1 MDKLSRKKYKANEK
15 LPDNTQSAWYTV
27 KSKRGGTVTVGGR
40 VMKEGIHIHTL
51 IVDSPCSIAETNNIG
66 KQFYTN

>member
-27 KSKRGGTVTVGGR
+27 KSKRGGMVTVGGR
-40 VMKEGIHIHTL
+40 VMKEGIHI
-51 IVDSPCSIAETNNIG
+51 
-66 KQFYTN
+66 YM